1 MDVLVKILQFLQPF
15 LTKDYQGKPF
25 QMFGTPHLAALGIIL
40 LINLCF
46 IFFHKRTEKSN
57 EEART
62 IMATILIV
70 NEAGWH
76 IWNYVTGQWTLQ
88 TMLPLHLCSALV
100 WLNAWMLLS
109 KKQTLYDFAYLLGI
123 VGSLQAL
130 LTPDLGR
137 YGFPHYR
144 FFQTFIS
151 HGLIFTSAV
160 YMTIVEEFRP
170 TWKSLVRVFVI
181 GNLYMAA
188 VFFLNLKLGSN
199 YLFIAHK
206 PATPSLLDILPPW
219 PLYIAWIE
227 GIGIASALLLYLPFA
242 VKDFFSFLAMRR
254 AGKDRLDD
262 LL

>member
-1 MDVLVKILQFLQPF
+1 MLNQVLMFLQQF
-15 LTKDYQGKPF
+15 LTKDYQGEPF
-25 QMFGTPHLAALGIIL
+25 HLFGTAHLVALGIVL
-40 LINLCF
+40 LVNLCF
-46 IFFHKRTEKSN
+46 IFVHKRDEESN

-62 IMATILIV
+62 LMAAILIS
-70 NEAGWH
+70 NEISWH

-109 KKQTLYDFAYLLGI
+109 KKQVLYDFAYLLGI

-130 LTPDLGR
+130 LTPDLGI

-151 HGLIFTSAV
+151 HGLIFTSAI
-160 YMTIVEEFRP
+160 YMTVVEEFRP
-170 TWKSLVRVFVI
+170 TWKSLLRVLVI

-188 VFFLNLKLGSN
+188 VFVLNLKLGSN
-199 YLFIAHK
+199 YLFIAYK
-206 PATPSLLDILPPW
+206 PSTPSLLDILPPW
-219 PLYIAWIE
+219 PFYILWIE

-242 VKDFFSFLAMRR
+242 IKDFTSFLAMRR
-254 AGKDRLDD
+254 AGKNRLDD
-262 LL
+262 LF

>member
-1 MDVLVKILQFLQPF
+1 LSMLNQVLMFLQQFLA
-15 LTKDYQGKPF
+15 KDYQGEPSHL
-25 QMFGTPHLAALGIIL
+25 FGTAHLVALGIVL
-40 LINLCF
+40 LVNLCF
-46 IFFHKRTEKSN
+46 IFVHKRDEESN

-62 IMATILIV
+62 LMAAILIS
-70 NEAGWH
+70 NEISWH

-109 KKQTLYDFAYLLGI
+109 KKQVLYDFAYLLGI

-130 LTPDLGR
+130 LTPDLGI

-151 HGLIFTSAV
+151 HGLIFTSAI
-160 YMTIVEEFRP
+160 YMTVVEEFRP
-170 TWKSLVRVFVI
+170 TWKSLLRVLVI

-188 VFFLNLKLGSN
+188 VFVLNLKLGSN

-206 PATPSLLDILPPW
+206 PSTPSLLDILPPW
-219 PLYIAWIE
+219 PFYILWIE

-242 VKDFFSFLAMRR
+242 IKDFTSFLAMRR
-254 AGKDRLDD
+254 AGKNRLDD
-262 LL
+262 LF